1 MCLYEKSKSILRK
14 TEWVILNKKNI
25 NQIDLINKII
35 DKSFYQRIIDPIKL
49 MKESANEIW
58 ERTSLWVFIF
68 FIISVILIVV
78 YAQFNKYFS
87 NMLEIGTF
95 RNYAPLIIYFLAI
108 LFTYF
113 LFAFR
118 MPSVTREAFVSEK
131 NINKII
137 SYIQHDIAN
146 EKEADLIEKNLSDLA
161 ESAKRRKILIRI
173 FTIAVITYMF
183 KQESNFLFGISTI
196 LTFIV
201 AVFFEMYAIGSR
213 AIFANAKYAVR
224 EIALQY
230 SNAKNNLQLSIE
242 NIDSHAS

>member
-1 MCLYEKSKSILRK
+1 MILRK
-14 TEWVILNKKNI
+14 TEWVILDKKNTP
-25 NQIDLINKII
+25 NGLIDNIV

-49 MKESANEIW
+49 MKKAANEIW
-58 ERTSLWVFIF
+58 ERTSLWFFIF
-68 FIISVILIVV
+68 FIILVLLLIF
-78 YAQFNKYFS
+78 YAQLNKYFS
-87 NMLEIGTF
+87 STMLYEIGTI
-95 RNYAPLIIYFLAI
+95 RNYAPLIIYFLTI
-108 LFTYF
+108 LITYF

-118 MPSVTREAFVSEK
+118 MPSITRETFVNEK

-137 SYIQHDIAN
+137 LNIQHDIIN

-161 ESAKRRKILIRI
+161 ESAKRRKILIRLV
-173 FTIAVITYMF
+173 TIAAITYMF
-183 KQESNFLFGISTI
+183 RQGNEWFGSSTI

-201 AVFFEMYAIGSR
+201 AVFFEMYALGSK

-224 EIALQY
+224 EISLQY